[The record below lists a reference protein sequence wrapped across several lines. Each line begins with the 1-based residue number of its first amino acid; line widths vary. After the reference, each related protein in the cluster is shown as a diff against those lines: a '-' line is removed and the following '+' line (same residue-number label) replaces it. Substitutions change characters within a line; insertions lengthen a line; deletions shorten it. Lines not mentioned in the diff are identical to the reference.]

1 MAGFLGMGEALARG
15 RHIHVDM
22 MISHLPQK
30 TNEILRMAVSIICMI
45 FTVIFCYTS
54 AQMVYTSYDLDM
66 VAAHAAH
73 ALVDSPAVHAHWDRG
88 PVPAV
93 CPPLWRIRSGLP

>member
-30 TNEILRMAVSIICMI
+30 TNEVLRMAVSII
-45 FTVIFCYTS
+45 
-54 AQMVYTSYDLDM
+54 A
-66 VAAHAAH
+66 
-73 ALVDSPAVHAHWDRG
+73 
-88 PVPAV
+88 
-93 CPPLWRIRSGLP
+93 